1 MVKKNPDPVEGSA
14 EQSPYEGVDELL
26 VGSQVDVAKASES
39 RSAPAFDVDN
49 NLSSDTATV
58 VGAIADVLSAPQQVT
73 GNVGRL
79 GSQFQTPI
87 TSDTTARKIA
97 TRMGV
102 APGDI
107 PSGVAFEKKGREA
120 YPKWTLSSSQDAPIV
135 DVRVKPDAELG
146 YGQSAAMFQKLPKGV
161 AGPVLDVKG
170 LDPRNIKP
178 ENVEVFDPSKTVVRQ
193 ISRLPGSDTGAFSVE
208 RAPVENVV
216 KAEAVKQAGAVPF
229 ADKPVAPPSGSL
241 RDLRNVVLRGSVA
254 TPEQL
259 TAQSRARDVATGG
272 STNPYIRYGR
282 AETLED
288 AWDAEEADTERAEQ
302 KSSPIY
308 GPPAPR
314 GRIRRREAPVSAPA
328 TPEVEGTPNIE
339 KSIAGKMLGRL
350 AERVPG
356 ITEQSENLQT
366 NAVRIDQMEDIENP
380 VIDFGGMPT
389 RNFVGRYITASGRP
403 RSVRGS
409 LSEQMDRGV
418 ADIPLATSGPPLNAP
433 AVPEGDEPV
442 DPSITRSRMSGMDV
456 VKVYREAGADIAALA
471 AERPEHRG
479 RREYRIR
486 RPEYRGKVS
495 TPQIVGELGG
505 GTPLQRAM
513 TATAATSAMELHEDA
528 LDALSRAMT
537 DTGAPRKG
545 SAGGAA
551 EGSGY
556 VGVRKIIKG
565 GDEAA
570 RTAASVE
577 AAEAMGPL
585 EARQAEGSF
594 ATQAGEQ
601 GREGRRVANSRLV
614 VTRNQADRQ
623 AAQAAESNRALGL
636 SGPGGGTIPVR
647 RGSGPRD
654 QTVIRRAEDRRRRR
668 PNQ

>member
-1 MVKKNPDPVEGSA
+1 MARKDNPDPIESSA
-14 EQSPYEGVDELL
+14 DQSPYEGVDELL
-26 VGSQVDVAKASES
+26 VGSQRDVSKASES

-49 NLSSDTATV
+49 NLSSDTSTL

-87 TSDTTARKIA
+87 TSETSPRKIA

-102 APGDI
+102 SPGEI

-120 YPKWTLSSSQDAPIV
+120 YPKWSLDSSRNAPIV
-135 DVRVKPDAELG
+135 DVRVKPDAELK
-146 YGQSAAMFQKLPKGV
+146 YGQSAAMFQKLPAGV

-178 ENVEVFDPSKTVVRQ
+178 ENVEVFDPSKTSVRQ
-193 ISRLPGSDTGAFSVE
+193 TGITTGGTATFAVE

-216 KAEAVKQAGAVPF
+216 KAEAVKQSAAVPYG
-229 ADKPVAPPSGSL
+229 DRPYAPSTTPR
-241 RDLRNVVLRGSVA
+241 RDLRNVVLRGSVMNSA
-254 TPEQL
+254 EL
-259 TAQSRARDVATGG
+259 EAQSRARDVATGG

-288 AWDAEEADTERAEQ
+288 AWDAEEADTERAKQ

-314 GRIRRREAPVSAPA
+314 SGPRAKA
-328 TPEVEGTPNIE
+328 TPSQQAPDVVGTPNVE

-350 AERVPG
+350 AERAPG
-356 ITEQSENLQT
+356 ITEQSKSLQRD
-366 NAVRIDQMEDIENP
+366 AVRIDQMEDIENP
-380 VIDFGGMPT
+380 VIDRGGIPT
-389 RNFVGRYITASGRP
+389 RNIVGRYITASGRP

-418 ADIPLATSGPPLNAP
+418 ADLPLATSGPPSDAP

-442 DPSITRSRMSGMDV
+442 DPSITRSRMSGMGV
-456 VKVYREAGADIAALA
+456 INVSREAGVDIAALIA
-471 AERPEHRG
+471 K
-479 RREYRIR
+479 
-486 RPEYRGKVS
+486 RPEYKGKVS
-495 TPQIVGELGG
+495 TPQVVGELGG

-528 LDALSRAMT
+528 LDALNRAMT

-545 SAGGAA
+545 ASGGAS

-565 GDEAA
+565 GDAAA

-577 AAEAMGPL
+577 AAESMGPL
-585 EARQAEGSF
+585 EERQAEGSF
-594 ATQAGEQ
+594 VSQPGAAGRDARAKRNVQIIQRDSRKATDRAAN
-601 GREGRRVANSRLV
+601 RRVGGEAGPL
-614 VTRNQADRQ
+614 A
-623 AAQAAESNRALGL
+623 
-636 SGPGGGTIPVR
+636 GPGGGNRPINVRTAEERR
-647 RGSGPRD
+647 RG
-654 QTVIRRAEDRRRRR
+654 R
-668 PNQ
+668 PSQ